1 MSGDQLG
8 SGLVAGLLSSP
19 ARRIAFQG
27 RQKSKWYLSFQ
38 ALIAASA
45 PLRFCMAKRRAAAR
59 ASKPSRLASCV
70 PTSFQLIIGLL
81 CHQRAK
87 YVWSGVRSSGAA
99 VAEPF
104 AFTSLKSTA
113 YAAPPIG
120 SGSTLRNCE
129 PLSIRNGLTPPT
141 HGLGSRMG

>member
-1 MSGDQLG
+1 MSGDQVG
-8 SGLVAGLLSSP
+8 SASVAGLLSSP

-45 PLRFCMAKRRAAAR
+45 PLRFCIAKRRAAAR
-59 ASKPSRLASCV
+59 ASKPSLLASWV

-87 YVWSGVRSSGAA
+87 YVWSGVRTLGGA

-104 AFTSLKSTA
+104 AFTSLTSAA
-113 YAAPPIG
+113 YAELSTG
-120 SGSTLRNCE
+120 SGSTLRNCD
-129 PLSIRNGLTPPT
+129 PLSRRNGLTPPT
-141 HGLGSRMG
+141 HGV